1 MIEQIRPFSAI
12 KYTTSNGEN
21 CIATK
26 KDGIV
31 TIQGDKN
38 GVRQMPLNEFMDV
51 FVKDQSQKTLERIP
65 NTVSFSGNHADK
77 PKKIS
82 DLGFRFGSIDRRD
95 FFVIKR

>member
-51 FVKDQSQKTLERIP
+51 FVKDQS
-65 NTVSFSGNHADK
+65 
-77 PKKIS
+77 
-82 DLGFRFGSIDRRD
+82 
-95 FFVIKR
+95 